1 MPGFAFFYLQSCT
14 PCPAGQFCQNTT
26 AVGKACPSG
35 TYSLGKQTICTT
47 CPSGYS
53 CADSSKKPV
62 VCPAGK
68 YSNTSAITCTDC
80 ALGYLCEQ
88 GSTLARPS
96 ARICPMGSY
105 CDDLLTAKPCPSGTY
120 GNRTGATSQANGC
133 ASCPA
138 GYFCIPGTV
147 GYPSKALRCP
157 PGHYCPAGTTT
168 QYQYPCPNG
177 KFSRNVGNERSDQC
191 ENCPVGYYCQG
202 GDRTGDTLCPLG
214 HYCPIG
220 TASRSQHPCP
230 AGYYTEE
237 MGSRS

>member
-1 MPGFAFFYLQSCT
+1 
-14 PCPAGQFCQNTT
+14 
-26 AVGKACPSG
+26 
-35 TYSLGKQTICTT
+35 
-47 CPSGYS
+47 
-53 CADSSKKPV
+53 
-62 VCPAGK
+62 
-68 YSNTSAITCTDC
+68 
-80 ALGYLCEQ
+80 
-88 GSTLARPS
+88 
-96 ARICPMGSY
+96 MGSY

-237 MGSRS
+237 MGSRSEYILKYLVPKIKQKTLINTLAHGISSSLIILLHKTLPKHHVCSFAVYGKAPFAGRFTHTAAATI